1 MRREVWL
8 QRQTQGEDT
17 VETLRKKT
25 AKGMETGGGV
35 MYPRARF
42 SSKHQKLEESVS
54 PPGAFRQST
63 AQPTP

>member
-17 VETLRKKT
+17 VETHRKKT

-35 MYPRARF
+35 MYP
-42 SSKHQKLEESVS
+42 
-54 PPGAFRQST
+54 
-63 AQPTP
+63 